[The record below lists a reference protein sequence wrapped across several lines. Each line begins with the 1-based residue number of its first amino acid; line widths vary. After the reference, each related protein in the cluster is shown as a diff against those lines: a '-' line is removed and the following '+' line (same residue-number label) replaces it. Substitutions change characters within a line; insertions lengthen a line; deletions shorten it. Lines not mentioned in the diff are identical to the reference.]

1 MTSHTSPFD
10 HDKIRNAVWT
20 SGLTLN
26 EVAFRAH
33 LPAKALT
40 HIVDGKPGPLDI
52 RLDTL
57 KRLATHLGLPLHALF
72 AAPPQPPAPTT
83 SDGNAVSDA
92 TTVIATIYDRGTTP
106 TIRHDL
112 ALALGWDT
120 TRLNAALDEA
130 EHRLAPAG
138 LTLNRTHGE
147 CSVVPIHDH
156 TEDRAALTQAQS
168 DRNGTAIAIDAYEA
182 VHQVMTGQPLLPQ
195 KKQFRRQVVLGNAA
209 NLGILDLQPRTPRL
223 TDAALEAFPA
233 CA

>member
-1 MTSHTSPFD
+1 MTANATSPFD
-10 HDKIRNAVWT
+10 HNKVRNAVWT
-20 SGLTLN
+20 SGLSLN
-26 EVAFRAH
+26 EIAYRAH

-40 HIVDGKPGPLDI
+40 HIVDGKTGPLDI

-72 AAPPQPPAPTT
+72 AAPPPPPEAASTDSNEVT
-83 SDGNAVSDA
+83 DA

-130 EHRLAPAG
+130 EQRLAPAG

-156 TEDRAALTQAQS
+156 TGHRTALTHAQS
-168 DRNGTAIAIDAYEA
+168 DRNGTAIAVDAYEA
-182 VHQVMTGQPLLPQ
+182 VHQVLTGQPLLPQ
-195 KKQFRRQVVLGNAA
+195 KKAFRRQVVLGNAA

-223 TDAALEAFPA
+223 TEAATDAFPA
-233 CA
+233 

>member
-1 MTSHTSPFD
+1 MTAPASPFN
-10 HDKIRNAVWT
+10 HDKIRNAVWA
-20 SGLTLN
+20 SGLTIN
-26 EVAFRAH
+26 EVAYRAH

-72 AAPPQPPAPTT
+72 AEPPSPPEPTPT
-83 SDGNAVSDA
+83 NSDETNDA
-92 TTVIATIYDRGTTP
+92 TIVIATIYDRGTTP

-130 EHRLAPAG
+130 EERLTPAG

-147 CSVVPIHDH
+147 VSVVPIHDH
-156 TEDRAALTQAQS
+156 SAHRTALTHAQS

-223 TDAALEAFPA
+223 TDAALEAFPD
-233 CA
+233 